1 MLSHLRDQ
9 RVKDFEEFQKL
20 KCLWFC
26 YKFRIIGILETVVHF
41 SCKLLLR
48 SCTLNLLWR

>member
-1 MLSHLRDQ
+1 MLSHIRDQ

-26 YKFRIIGILETVVHF
+26 YKFRNT
-41 SCKLLLR
+41 
-48 SCTLNLLWR
+48 